1 MPACVLRTRRVRSLN
16 ALLRLRVIYRL
27 VLPSVR
33 SSLLLAAYFV
43 SGSVIACLS
52 DTLAPRCLVRI
63 LHILNKPLTGG
74 PRMSGPTCSGL
85 RDVRPLLRPSTA
97 YLLTS

>member
-1 MPACVLRTRRVRSLN
+1 MPACVLRTRRVRFLN
-16 ALLRLRVIYRL
+16 ALLRLRVNYRL

-52 DTLAPRCLVRI
+52 DTLAPRCLVCI
-63 LHILNKPLTGG
+63 LHILNKPLTG
-74 PRMSGPTCSGL
+74 MSGPTCSGL
-85 RDVRPLLRPSTA
+85 RDVRPLLRLSTA
-97 YLLTS
+97 YLLTSLW